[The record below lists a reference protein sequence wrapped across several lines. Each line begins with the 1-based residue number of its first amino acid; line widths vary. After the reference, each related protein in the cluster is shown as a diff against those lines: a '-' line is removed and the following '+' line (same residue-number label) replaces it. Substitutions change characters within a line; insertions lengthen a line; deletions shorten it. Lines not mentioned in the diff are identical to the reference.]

1 VPEFDKEDFFER
13 YDEENPPI
21 DIPDEIENDVDNDFN
36 IPLPVENAEAEWYRI
51 KNSLKAL
58 MKINKRDLYIKRSYK
73 LKLLQVY

>member
-36 IPLPVENAEAEWYRI
+36 IPLPVENAEAE
-51 KNSLKAL
+51 
-58 MKINKRDLYIKRSYK
+58 
-73 LKLLQVY
+73 